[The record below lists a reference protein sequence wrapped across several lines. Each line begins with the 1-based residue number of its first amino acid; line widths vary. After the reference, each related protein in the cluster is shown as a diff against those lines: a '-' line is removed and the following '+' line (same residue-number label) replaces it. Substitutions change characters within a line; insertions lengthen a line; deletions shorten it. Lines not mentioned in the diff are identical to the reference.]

1 MTGLRKIP
9 QDVLRK
15 MVALVLWIQG
25 RDDIE
30 ENSSKYF
37 DKNGSFRTLDLRKR

>member
-1 MTGLRKIP
+1 MTGLRKMP

-15 MVALVLWIQG
+15 TVALIIWIRG

-30 ENSSKYF
+30 ENS
-37 DKNGSFRTLDLRKR
+37 KNVWRKMVALELWI